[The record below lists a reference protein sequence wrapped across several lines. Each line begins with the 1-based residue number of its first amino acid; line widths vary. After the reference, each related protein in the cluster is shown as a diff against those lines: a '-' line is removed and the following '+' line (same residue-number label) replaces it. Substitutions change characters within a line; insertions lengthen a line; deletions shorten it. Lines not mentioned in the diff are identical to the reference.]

1 MSAPGRHAVL
11 LFHGLKS
18 NRFELR
24 SVSKALEQAGHPV
37 IIPEIP
43 GYTDLPIGTSAGRW
57 TRWLACALQ
66 CFDEIAAD
74 FDTVSVGGLSS
85 GASLAMC
92 VALARKDRV
101 HSLILLSIT
110 LFYDGWA
117 TPWTTRL
124 RYIGYYTPLRWFWR
138 VQETEP
144 YGVKNPQLRRFI
156 RQAMQQRQTSVAGAA
171 ALPLTG
177 VHEVELMA
185 RHAKCHAHELGLPT
199 LAIHAREDE
208 ITSLRSPR
216 YVLDKMRHPA
226 NRLII
231 VENSYHMIT
240 LDNDRG
246 QVAREVCE
254 FLAQL
259 QALDPVAHAGAQA
272 EDLARPQA

>member
-1 MSAPGRHAVL
+1 MNEPGRHAVL

-24 SVSKALEQAGHPV
+24 SVAKALEQAGHPV
-37 IIPEIP
+37 VIPEIP
-43 GYTDLPIGTSAGRW
+43 GYTDLPVGTPAGRW
-57 TRWLACALQ
+57 TTWLAHALQ
-66 CFDEIAAD
+66 CFDQLAAD
-74 FDTVSVGGLSS
+74 FDRVSVGGLSS

-92 VALARKDRV
+92 VALARKGRV
-101 HSLILLSIT
+101 QSLILLSIT

-117 TPWTTRL
+117 TPWTTRW

-138 VQETEP
+138 VRETEP

-156 RQAMQQRQTSVAGAA
+156 RQAMQQRQTSQAGAA

-185 RHAKCHAHELGLPT
+185 RHAKRHAGELALPT

-216 YVLDKMRHPA
+216 YVLAKMPHPA
-226 NRLII
+226 NRLVI

-240 LDNDRG
+240 LDNDRR

-254 FLAQL
+254 FLAQDHTPVTDAAAAER
-259 QALDPVAHAGAQA
+259 QAPSPVGH
-272 EDLARPQA
+272 